1 MVSFF
6 KAPYKYE
13 SIKTSSEI
21 KRIDSKKKY
30 KVKVRFSPVSL
41 CTRNIRRIFFS
52 FCGRLTNCHCII
64 TDSYLKPE
72 ASII

>member
-13 SIKTSSEI
+13 SIKTSSEK

-41 CTRNIRRIFFS
+41 CSYYFFAREIFEEFS
-52 FCGRLTNCHCII
+52 SVFV
-64 TDSYLKPE
+64 D
-72 ASII
+72 A